1 MTIKLI
7 IKIYK
12 QNNIE
17 FNIINIL
24 NNILHKHA
32 DVLLYYKYKIF

>member
-1 MTIKLI
+1 MTKLI

-12 QNNIE
+12 QSNIR

-24 NNILHKHA
+24 NNVLYKYAGI
-32 DVLLYYKYKIF
+32 LLYYKYKIL

>member
-1 MTIKLI
+1 MTKLK

-12 QNNIE
+12 QGNIE

-24 NNILHKHA
+24 NNILYKY
-32 DVLLYYKYKIF
+32 VSILLYYKYKTF